1 MFKLCKNAF
10 AKKVVCFSLL
20 CAIGSQLYSVNSLAA
35 TKSWSLCRTN
45 GPSSEWLT
53 KREITF
59 TTTKSTTKV
68 TCDKVGGGARI
79 AVSTSNGIYC
89 AFSRAGSVS
98 VSSAIGKDELA
109 YIRYTDIG
117 TRSSNPSGK
126 IVY

>member
-59 TTTKSTTKV
+59 TTTKSKTKV
-68 TCDKVGGGARI
+68 IVDKVGGGAEI
-79 AVSTSNGIYC
+79 FVHTSNGIS
-89 AFSRAGSVS
+89 AFHKHAGSSTTSATVGRTERFYVQYS
-98 VSSAIGKDELA
+98 YNGTSSS
-109 YIRYTDIG
+109 Y
-117 TRSSNPSGK
+117 PSGK
-126 IVY
+126 LEY